1 MGVILSIIHG
11 LCKAAW
17 KVVSTLIR
25 GVELEGELLRF
36 SCLKSKID
44 MGSIIADIG
53 IIPLATIGIIVGK
66 AGVHNLPSGGDKLGK
81 SNVGH
86 GTLSGVFHRNLTGK
100 AGSLW

>member
-25 GVELEGELLRF
+25 GVELEGELLGF